1 MPNGV
6 IGKLWTIM
14 SITQASYKYSTLF
27 SFSDQPGT
35 PDIIERKVSG
45 CNVTLKWTTP
55 LPKNCPIR
63 FYTISY
69 RQKGAPPDAIEWT
82 VINITDVAVNQV
94 TIKLNCTTTY
104 EFQARAWNL
113 LGGSTNSTRQEAT
126 TEDVQSVQ
134 SDFDQVTAKHHPSGM
149 DIKRAKASCY
159 P

>member
-1 MPNGV
+1 
-6 IGKLWTIM
+6 M

-27 SFSDQPGT
+27 SFSDQLGT

-45 CNVTLKWTTP
+45 CNVTLKWTT
-55 LPKNCPIR
+55 LLSKNCPIR

-113 LGGSTNSTRQEAT
+113 LGGSANSRRQAAT